1 MMGAM
6 ARLGGVLLLG
16 LVLTLAGFGLV
27 ADRAL
32 ADRARREHE
41 VARAA
46 AQEKARLTALSVRAA
61 LAQVEQA
68 VAARTPTAGI
78 HVDTLPEPPPLTA
91 SADFVP
97 YGAQPRAQLAR
108 LLRSTR
114 ATPNGLP
121 EAVVARIVLGD
132 SSVSLGGEAPPDVAE
147 ALLSGLLPVRP
158 SDLRYLA
165 SRLGV
170 AADARVGALEEQLKR
185 APTAGIPR
193 LPAFLRSRREGDR
206 VEGWSSAE
214 SLRLHYVTTLD
225 SLYERANVRAQLVP
239 DGAAGGER
247 AFVPDVPGLV
257 LRVRADAARAFGGQ
271 WLRALL
277 WTAVGASALVALAVG
292 RALRREAR
300 ATARE
305 KAFLAGVTHE
315 LRTPLSAIRLFGETL
330 AEGRGDPREYGALVA
345 QESERLEALVE
356 RVLAATRVDESPSFV
371 PLAPGALVVSAVELI
386 RPRADR
392 RSVQI
397 EARVP
402 ASLPEATW
410 DAEAVRRALLS
421 LLDNAVTHGRERGH
435 VTVTAAAED
444 GRLRLAVADDGPG
457 VARRDRRRIFGR
469 FARGSGGAA
478 GTGLGL
484 YLAEQVALAHGGRID
499 LDTEP
504 GVGSTFSLVLPLV
517 PPGAAAGETP

>member
-1 MMGAM
+1 MRSA
-6 ARLGGVLLLG
+6 AR
-16 LVLTLAGFGLV
+16 
-27 ADRAL
+27 
-32 ADRARREHE
+32 RAR
-41 VARAA
+41 
-46 AQEKARLTALSVRAA
+46 
-61 LAQVEQA
+61 
-68 VAARTPTAGI
+68 
-78 HVDTLPEPPPLTA
+78 
-91 SADFVP
+91 
-97 YGAQPRAQLAR
+97 
-108 LLRSTR
+108 
-114 ATPNGLP
+114 
-121 EAVVARIVLGD
+121 
-132 SSVSLGGEAPPDVAE
+132 
-147 ALLSGLLPVRP
+147 
-158 SDLRYLA
+158 
-165 SRLGV
+165 
-170 AADARVGALEEQLKR
+170 
-185 APTAGIPR
+185 
-193 LPAFLRSRREGDR
+193 
-206 VEGWSSAE
+206 
-214 SLRLHYVTTLD
+214 
-225 SLYERANVRAQLVP
+225 
-239 DGAAGGER
+239 
-247 AFVPDVPGLV
+247 
-257 LRVRADAARAFGGQ
+257 
-271 WLRALL
+271 
-277 WTAVGASALVALAVG
+277 
-292 RALRREAR
+292 
-300 ATARE
+300 TARE

-402 ASLPEATW
+402 AALPEVTW

-421 LLDNAVTHGRERGH
+421 LIDNAVTHGRERGH

-444 GRLRLAVADDGPG
+444 GRLRALAVADDGPG
-457 VARRDRRRIFGR
+457 VARRDRGRIFGR
-469 FARGSGGAA
+469 FARGSGGVE